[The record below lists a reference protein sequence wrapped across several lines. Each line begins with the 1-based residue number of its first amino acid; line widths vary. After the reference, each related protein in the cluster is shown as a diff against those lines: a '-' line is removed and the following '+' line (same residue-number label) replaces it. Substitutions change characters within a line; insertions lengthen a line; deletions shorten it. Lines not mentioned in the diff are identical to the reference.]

1 MTSFIDYS
9 SNKIV
14 NTIIND
20 FIPYK
25 GLQTTTKLSKD
36 EIISDIKNI
45 GYIKI
50 EAADAG
56 LGRRPLVDADAGLGR
71 RPLVGADA
79 GRRPLVD
86 AGLGRRPLVENDAG
100 CLKENDVTI
109 DVTTDVISD
118 YPINNTSMIT
128 GQEKNSAHYLTVF
141 LVLNING
148 KYSHS
153 PELRKLLD
161 SISSEYKTS
170 LYELIIIADE
180 LFFTKK
186 SLLDIIKDYQKGKNN
201 EFQII
206 YNAYP
211 YHNFVMNI
219 PLSESIPV
227 HRIMTQKEIE
237 KNIISEHIKI
247 SDLHIIYSNDPPII
261 WLGGK
266 EGQVVEIQ
274 RKSVTSGIAIN
285 YRRIEKRI

>member
-1 MTSFIDYS
+1 M
-9 SNKIV
+9 V
-14 NTIIND
+14 
-20 FIPYK
+20 
-25 GLQTTTKLSKD
+25 
-36 EIISDIKNI
+36 
-45 GYIKI
+45 
-50 EAADAG
+50 
-56 LGRRPLVDADAGLGR
+56 
-71 RPLVGADA
+71 
-79 GRRPLVD
+79 
-86 AGLGRRPLVENDAG
+86 
-100 CLKENDVTI
+100 
-109 DVTTDVISD
+109 
-118 YPINNTSMIT
+118 T
-128 GQEKNSAHYLTVF
+128 GQEKNSTHYLTVF

-161 SISSEYKTS
+161 SVSSEYKTS